1 MGVIKKFNPETGQW
15 EIYGS
20 TEASDIN
27 LLDAGNNFSD
37 KNVEGALREISNKLT
52 KATADLRAH
61 SATLVEHT
69 SNIAWLKENGGG
81 GGGGGGTA
89 SAPTITTS
97 FEDGT
102 IVAKGEEVKIPI
114 FFTSPNLG
122 EGTAYV
128 MIDNVEVAIITGI
141 KQGNNTI
148 NIGVLPNLKNSVAIY
163 VKDRTNML
171 SNQLSWTIIAGGIDL
186 EVIFDDTADYY
197 ITDMIMMQFD
207 VNSASKEPIIMH
219 MTIDYEETEIECE
232 NGFNEYI
239 YPELG
244 IGIHRISFYLTSGPY
259 STSVIN
265 YNIVVVSSNSLYV
278 SSTFKGGEYTVGTP
292 IPIQYRISKA
302 SKEEFKVNLYLNNR
316 LSKTLNCPPGTYYWT
331 LNDLEVDDYKVKVE
345 VIGQYDEPQILELEF
360 DVVAS
365 DYNPLKIIEQGL
377 QYRLSAR
384 GRTNQDSDR
393 EFPIDDSGNGITTI
407 LHNFNFYTN
416 GWIDDEL
423 VCDSNAYVEIDFKP
437 WENNAIYG
445 STIEIQYTGLDIG
458 LTDARILDYTDVD
471 APYKGIA
478 VDIEKSSM
486 KSLASTGEVSVDK
499 DTETTLTFVIDR
511 RNKFGKI
518 FVNGV
523 CSRAFFLSD
532 SGSGVNASREDFTH
546 SQKIYINS
554 KKGLENFGACKV
566 KDLRIYGRVLSDD
579 EIVQNYI
586 AQERN
591 LDKQEKLYKFN
602 YENTTLPVIR
612 MYGDMTNMT
621 LETPVSMRIKY
632 TSPSED
638 LYGQSFD
645 LPYCQVNWQGTS
657 SLQYVLKN
665 FTARL
670 RDENM
675 AVYEYSPYPNGIKED
690 VYCFKADYMEST
702 HSRNVG
708 IAKFVNAC
716 LYDTKNPMQLK
727 DPNIRNSVNGFP
739 CLMYINDELQGVYNF
754 NLDRYS
760 TKSFGYTDPEKCL
773 VYEVSANSDTTA
785 GAFYKWTEATGKDKL
800 SYYKSDFECLYP
812 PTRAAGNDNMSELI
826 RLIEWVNDSSDEDFR
841 DNFENYFDK
850 EYVLRYYLFV
860 LVFGAVDSLGK
871 NMKLASWDG
880 LKWYPQVYDADTTIG
895 LDNTGFLKFDMD
907 IEMGD
912 EGVFNTTGSV
922 LWQRIILLF
931 QEELRQ
937 EYALMRQDRFTVD
950 NIMKYLYGEQI
961 SQIPAVYYNKDM
973 QTKYLNFGSS
983 YLYALHGNG
992 EQHIRKWIRERI
1004 TYVDSLLGYMVNFDK
1019 DKITLRSSK
1028 LGEVYLDIE
1037 TYIPMYVSVK
1047 WRDEAN
1053 NTGMQTKRVGRG
1065 ETVRFTYNMP
1075 TATDQEILVYA
1086 GYYLKRLGNV
1096 SNLQPTTMLIANA
1109 SRLTEIECHSPNLI
1123 NTDLSECTKLQRID
1137 LSDCTALGTGIGAQP
1152 TMNIQNCKYLRFCDF
1167 RNTKLTAIY
1176 TMQAG
1181 GNLEEIYYPDSTQ
1194 LIQLTNQTYLHT
1206 VGIPYGLTY
1215 CRSLADVEISNC
1227 HKIKYMHYPFQ
1238 EGDSLTFE
1246 PLKYVQ
1252 NLKLSNSL
1260 DLLTDLTFKGFNK
1273 LASVE
1278 INSMHNL
1285 QSLGFDDMM
1294 LVTDEPTL
1302 SRVVV
1307 SDCPAINK
1315 LTFNITDTVN
1325 KIAFAPDSVV
1335 DISGMQ
1341 SVESI
1346 EANYPIKGLKTLIVP
1361 NSVKNIIFDYK
1372 YGDGKTDIRN
1382 IWSGLVNHSSDGFE
1396 GIDLDGL
1403 HMNNLTMDAFLDIT
1417 EGQNLHITPTDINP
1431 KLNFSRNGKDR
1442 PYFRPSGSINLSKY
1456 TGSMEYVLKGL
1467 DLTKFDVVIEG
1478 NRPQQIL
1485 TGLFEGAKIYNTDKM
1500 KSYELVSR
1508 ILGCYPLADVWDA
1521 LFKNADIDFDTD
1533 DIQIPD
1539 IYISTADMYRGTSI
1553 TKDIDIPNTMINVQN
1568 MFRDCKKLKDY
1579 LKNWEKDELD
1589 YYDPD
1594 MIKSGCYFGS
1604 GGDLELVPPEWGG
1617 YGFYPEVTSEIE
1629 VTIPYENYDLVL
1641 CNRHT
1646 TLSIGVVSWGDGEVT
1661 FLDEDSYRHTY
1672 KNVGKYTI
1680 KGHFTFGPGTRS
1692 YESGMY
1698 FSPDE
1703 SLRNAL
1709 TKVNYLAQDTTDLC
1723 QAFKYCRQL
1732 RSVNIPKLKV
1742 TSLQE
1747 TFNGCTVLS
1756 ELNYPGSSFN
1766 DLTAMHSAFSGCQLL
1781 ESIDLSNMNTKNV
1794 KDMHNMFYNCASLK
1808 QVDVSG
1814 FVTDQVENMADM
1826 FRMCSSLGVLDLSNF
1841 VTDKV
1846 TNMSRMFDSCSALI
1860 QLDISS
1866 FVTDKVTNMIGMFA
1880 RCGLSE
1886 LDLSHFNTEL
1896 VESMTEMFLAM
1907 PNLTKINLS
1916 SFNTKNVKAMSEMF
1930 YRCTALTD
1938 LDLTNFDV
1946 SNVTDMMYMFT
1957 NCGALKTLK
1966 FGTFDARKVLDFKYF
1981 FSGCSELTEID
1992 LSNFM
1997 IRDAVN
2003 IESMFINCSGLT
2015 SISMPKFETS
2025 NVMTFRDI
2033 FSGCRSAIHI
2043 DVSNFDTSAA
2053 EDLGG
2058 FFNYCPALETVDINH
2073 FNVRNCR
2080 RTDNFFKYCRKL
2092 KTIDLSNWETPLL
2105 ENMEAMFFECY
2116 ELEDVKMTKFTSD
2129 SLLNARE
2136 LFNYDQLL
2144 KTIDFGQMTF
2154 NLVDS
2159 MENMFNGCYSIETL
2173 DLSKWNTFSVSNMK
2187 NMFGG
2192 CYGLTNLILGDKFT
2206 TKYVKDFSGMFS
2218 NNVLLTGI
2226 DFSKWDLSAA
2236 EDLSQM
2242 FEGCSFDVDL
2252 SNKNT
2257 SNVVTAFRMFR
2268 DYNGTSI
2275 NMENCDFGNC
2285 TDNADFIYNAP
2296 NLVSFIPPLNITTS
2310 MTVVAKNLPVEA
2322 YVAIIDNLVY
2332 NVETQMLAVGSDNID
2347 KIPESSLSIAVSK
2360 NWSIA

>member
-15 EIYGS
+15 EVYGS

-27 LLDAGNNFSD
+27 LLDAGNNFSN
-37 KNVEGALREISNKLT
+37 KNVEGALREISNKLSE
-52 KATADLRAH
+52 ATADLRAH

-81 GGGGGGTA
+81 GGGGGGNA

-128 MIDNVEVAIITGI
+128 MIDNVEVAIIPGI

-148 NIGVLPNLKNSVAIY
+148 EIGVLPNLKNSVAIY

-186 EVIFDDTADYY
+186 EVLFDDTADYY
-197 ITDMIMMQFD
+197 ITDMIMMQYD
-207 VNSASKEPIIMH
+207 VTSASTEPIIMH
-219 MTIDYEETEIECE
+219 MTIDYEEIEFECD

-239 YPELG
+239 FPELG
-244 IGIHRISFYLTSGPY
+244 IGIHRVSFYLTSGPY
-259 STSVIN
+259 STSVQN
-265 YNIVVVSSNSLYV
+265 YNIVIVSSNSLYV

-292 IPIQYRISKA
+292 IPVQYRISKA
-302 SKEEFKVNLYLNNR
+302 SKEEFQVNLYLNNR

-331 LNDLEVDDYKVKVE
+331 LNDLEVDKYKVKIE
-345 VIGQYDEPQILELEF
+345 VIGAYDEPQTLELEF
-360 DVVAS
+360 RVVAS
-365 DYNPLKIIEQGL
+365 DYNPLKIVENGL

-393 EFPIDDSGNGITTI
+393 EFPVDDSGNGVKAT

-423 VCDSNAYVEIDFKP
+423 VCDSSAYVEIDLKP
-437 WENNAIYG
+437 WESNAIYG
-445 STIEIQYTGLDIG
+445 STIEIQYTSIDIG
-458 LTDARILDYTDVD
+458 LTDARILDYTDIEP
-471 APYKGIA
+471 PYKGVY
-478 VDIEKSSM
+478 VDIEESTM
-486 KSLASTGEVSVDK
+486 KSLASTGKVSVDK
-499 DTETTLTFVIDR
+499 DTETTLTYVIDR

-523 CSRAFFLSD
+523 CTRAFYLSD

-546 SQKIYINS
+546 SQKIYLNS
-554 KKGLENFGACKV
+554 KKGESNFGACKI

-586 AQERN
+586 AQERD
-591 LDKQEKLYKFN
+591 LAKQEKLYNFN

-621 LETPVSMRIKY
+621 LETPVNMRIKY

-690 VYCFKADYMEST
+690 TFCFKCDYMEST

-716 LYDTKNPMQLK
+716 LYDRKNPMQLK

-739 CLMYINDELQGVYNF
+739 VLMYINDELQGVYNF

-785 GAFYKWTEATGKDKL
+785 GAFYKWTEASGKDKL

-826 RLIEWVNDSSDEDFR
+826 RLIEWVNDSSDEDFK
-841 DNFENYFDK
+841 DNFEQYFDK
-850 EYVLRYYLFV
+850 EYVLRYYLYV

-912 EGVFNTTGSV
+912 EGVFNTTGSQ
-922 LWQRIILLF
+922 LWQRIVLLF
-931 QEELRQ
+931 QQELRT

-961 SQIPAVYYNKDM
+961 SQIPATFYNKDM

-1065 ETVRFTYNMP
+1065 ETVRFSYNMP

-1123 NTDLSECTKLQRID
+1123 NTDLSACTKLQRID
-1137 LSDCTALGTGIGAQP
+1137 LSNCTALGTGIGAQP
-1152 TMNIQNCKYLRFCDF
+1152 TMNIQNCKYLRYCDF

-1206 VGIPYGLTY
+1206 VGIPYGTVY

-1227 HKIKYMHYPFQ
+1227 HKIKYMHYPFR
-1238 EGDSLTFE
+1238 EGDNLTFE

-1252 NLKLSNSL
+1252 NLKLSNCL
-1260 DLLTDLTFKGFNK
+1260 DRLTDINFKGFNK
-1273 LASVE
+1273 LTTVE
-1278 INSMHNL
+1278 ISSMHNI

-1302 SRVVV
+1302 TKVTI
-1307 SDCPAINK
+1307 SDCPGIEK
-1315 LTFNITDTVN
+1315 LTFNITDNVN
-1325 KIAFAPDSVV
+1325 KIAFAPNSTV

-1341 SVESI
+1341 SVKSI

-1361 NSVKNIIFDYK
+1361 NSVKDIIFNYR
-1372 YGDGKTDIRN
+1372 YGDGRTDIRN
-1382 IWSGLVNHSSDGFE
+1382 IWSGLVNHTNDGFE
-1396 GIDLDGL
+1396 GIDLLGL
-1403 HMNNLTMDAFLDIT
+1403 QMENLTMDAFFDIT
-1417 EGQNLHITPTDINP
+1417 EGQNLHIAPTTINP

-1442 PYFRPSGSINLSKY
+1442 PYFRPSGSIDLTKY

-1467 DLTKFDVVIEG
+1467 DLTKFEVFIQG
-1478 NRPQQIL
+1478 NRPQQVL
-1485 TGLFEGAKIYNTDKM
+1485 TGLFEGAKIHNTNKI
-1500 KSYELVSR
+1500 KSYELVNR
-1508 ILGCYPLADVWDA
+1508 LLQCFPLADIWDA

-1533 DIQIPD
+1533 QVPIPA
-1539 IYISTADMYRGTSI
+1539 IPISTGDMYRGTSI

-1568 MFRDCKKLKDY
+1568 MFRDCKNLKNY

-1589 YYDPD
+1589 YYDEE

-1629 VTIPYENYDLVL
+1629 VTIPYENYELIL
-1641 CNRHT
+1641 CNRYT
-1646 TLSIGVVSWGDGEVT
+1646 TLSIGVVSWGDGDVT
-1661 FLDEDSYRHTY
+1661 FLAEDNYRHVY

-1703 SLRNAL
+1703 SIRAAM
-1709 TKVNYLAQDTTDLC
+1709 TKVNYIAQSTTDLC
-1723 QAFKYCRQL
+1723 QAFKYCRVL
-1732 RSVNIPKLKV
+1732 KSVNIEKLRV
-1742 TSLQE
+1742 TNLTE
-1747 TFNGCTVLS
+1747 TFHGCTVLS
-1756 ELNYPGSSFN
+1756 ELNYPGTSFS
-1766 DLTAMHSAFSGCQLL
+1766 DLTGMASTFNGCQLL

-1794 KDMHNMFYNCASLK
+1794 EDMHNMFYNCMSLK
-1808 QVDVSG
+1808 EIDVSG
-1814 FVTDQVENMADM
+1814 FVTDKVKNMAEM
-1826 FRMCSSLGVLDLSNF
+1826 FRMCESLETLDLSNF
-1841 VTDKV
+1841 VTTEV
-1846 TNMSRMFDSCSALI
+1846 VNMSRMFDNCKKLTN
-1860 QLDISS
+1860 LDISS
-1866 FVTDKVTNMIGMFA
+1866 FVTDKVENMTGMFA
-1880 RCGLSE
+1880 RSGLVE
-1886 LDLSHFNTEL
+1886 LDLSHFRTDSLKN
-1896 VESMTEMFLAM
+1896 MTEMFLAM
-1907 PNLTKINLS
+1907 PNLTTLNLS
-1916 SFNTKNVKAMSEMF
+1916 SFNTGNVTHMAEMF
-1930 YRCTALTD
+1930 YRCGSLTE
-1938 LDLTNFDV
+1938 LDLSNFDV
-1946 SNVTDMMYMFT
+1946 SNVVDMMYMFT
-1957 NCGALKTLK
+1957 NCTSLKTLT
-1966 FGTFDARKVLDFKYF
+1966 FGTFDARKVADFKYF
-1981 FSGCSELTEID
+1981 FSGCSELTQLD
-1992 LSNFM
+1992 MTNFF
-1997 IRDAVN
+1997 IRDAIN

-2015 SISMPKFETS
+2015 SLSMPGFDTK
-2025 NVMTFRDI
+2025 NVTTFRDI
-2033 FSGCRSAIHI
+2033 FSGCRSAKYI
-2043 DVSNFDTSAA
+2043 DVSNFDVSGA
-2053 EDLGG
+2053 EDISGM
-2058 FFNYCPALETVDINH
+2058 FNYCPALESVDVNH
-2073 FNVRNCR
+2073 FDTKNIKK
-2080 RTDNFFKYCRKL
+2080 TENFFKYCRKL
-2092 KTIDLSNWETPLL
+2092 KSIDISNWETPSL
-2105 ENMEAMFFECY
+2105 ESMDSMFFECY
-2116 ELEDVKMTKFTSD
+2116 ELEDVKMSKFTSD
-2129 SLLNARE
+2129 SLWNARE
-2136 LFNYDQLL
+2136 LFNYCQKL
-2144 KTIDFGQMTF
+2144 KTVDFGNMTF
-2154 NLVDS
+2154 NLVDT
-2159 MENMFNGCYSIETL
+2159 MENMFNGCYSLEEL
-2173 DLSKWNTFSVSNMK
+2173 DLSKWNTFSVSSMK

-2192 CYGLTNLILGDKFT
+2192 CYGLKTLILGDKFT
-2206 TKYVKDFSGMFS
+2206 TKYVKNFSGMFS
-2218 NNVLLTGI
+2218 NNPLLTGI
-2226 DFSKWDLSAA
+2226 DFSTWSFESA
-2236 EDLSQM
+2236 EDLSHM
-2242 FEGCSFDVDL
+2242 FEGCSMDVDL
-2252 SNKNT
+2252 SNKIT
-2257 SNVVTAFRMFR
+2257 TNVTTTYRMFR

-2275 NMENCDFGNC
+2275 NMENCDFSNSI
-2285 TDNADFIYNAP
+2285 DNSDFIYNAP
-2296 NLVSFIPPLNITTS
+2296 NLVSFMPPLNITTS
-2310 MTVVAKNLPVEA
+2310 ITVNAKNLPSDV
-2322 YVAIIDNLVY
+2322 YVAIIGNLVY
-2332 NVETQMLAVGSDNID
+2332 NVDPQTLAVGSNNID
-2347 KIPESSLSIAVSK
+2347 KIPEGSLSLAVSK
-2360 NWSIA
+2360 NWSVA

>member
-15 EIYGS
+15 EVYGS

-27 LLDAGNNFSD
+27 LLDAGNNFSN
-37 KNVEGALREISNKLT
+37 KNVEGALREISNKLSE
-52 KATADLRAH
+52 ATADLRAH

-81 GGGGGGTA
+81 GGGGGGNA

-128 MIDNVEVAIITGI
+128 MIDNVEVAIIPGI

-148 NIGVLPNLKNSVAIY
+148 EIGVLPNLKNSVAIY

-186 EVIFDDTADYY
+186 EVLFDDTADYY
-197 ITDMIMMQFD
+197 ITDMIMMQYD
-207 VNSASKEPIIMH
+207 VTSASTEPIIMH
-219 MTIDYEETEIECE
+219 MTIDYEEIEFECD

-239 YPELG
+239 FPELG
-244 IGIHRISFYLTSGPY
+244 IGIHRVSFYLTSGPY
-259 STSVIN
+259 STSVQN
-265 YNIVVVSSNSLYV
+265 YNIVIVSSNSLYV

-292 IPIQYRISKA
+292 IPVQYRISKA
-302 SKEEFKVNLYLNNR
+302 SKEEFQVNLYLNNR

-331 LNDLEVDDYKVKVE
+331 LNDLEVDKYKVKIE
-345 VIGQYDEPQILELEF
+345 VIGAYDEPQTLELEF
-360 DVVAS
+360 RVVAS
-365 DYNPLKIIEQGL
+365 DYNPLKIVENGL

-393 EFPIDDSGNGITTI
+393 EFPVDDSGNGVKAT

-423 VCDSNAYVEIDFKP
+423 VCDSSAYVEIDLKP
-437 WENNAIYG
+437 WESNAIYG
-445 STIEIQYTGLDIG
+445 STIEIQYTSIDIG
-458 LTDARILDYTDVD
+458 LTDARILDYTDIEP
-471 APYKGIA
+471 PYKGVY
-478 VDIEKSSM
+478 VDIEESTM
-486 KSLASTGEVSVDK
+486 KSLASTGKVSVDK
-499 DTETTLTFVIDR
+499 DTETTLTYVIDR

-523 CSRAFFLSD
+523 CTRAFYLSD

-546 SQKIYINS
+546 SQKIYLNS
-554 KKGLENFGACKV
+554 KKGESNFGACKI

-586 AQERN
+586 AQERD
-591 LDKQEKLYKFN
+591 LAKQEKLYNFN

-621 LETPVSMRIKY
+621 LETPVNMRIKY

-690 VYCFKADYMEST
+690 TFCFKCDYMEST

-716 LYDTKNPMQLK
+716 LYDRKNPMQLK

-739 CLMYINDELQGVYNF
+739 VLMYINDELQGVYNF

-785 GAFYKWTEATGKDKL
+785 GAFYKWTEASGKDKL

-826 RLIEWVNDSSDEDFR
+826 RLIEWVNDSSDEDFK
-841 DNFENYFDK
+841 DNFEQYFDK
-850 EYVLRYYLFV
+850 EYVLRYYLYV

-912 EGVFNTTGSV
+912 EGVFNTTGSQ
-922 LWQRIILLF
+922 LWQRIVLLF
-931 QEELRQ
+931 QQELRT

-961 SQIPAVYYNKDM
+961 SQIPATFYNKDM

-1065 ETVRFTYNMP
+1065 ETVRFSYNMP

-1123 NTDLSECTKLQRID
+1123 NTDLSACTKLQRID
-1137 LSDCTALGTGIGAQP
+1137 LSNCTALGTGIGAQP
-1152 TMNIQNCKYLRFCDF
+1152 TMNIQNCKYLRYCDF

-1206 VGIPYGLTY
+1206 VGIPYGTVY

-1227 HKIKYMHYPFQ
+1227 HKIKYMHYPFR
-1238 EGDSLTFE
+1238 EGDNLTFE

-1252 NLKLSNSL
+1252 NLKLSNCL
-1260 DLLTDLTFKGFNK
+1260 DRLTDINFKGFNK
-1273 LASVE
+1273 LTTVE
-1278 INSMHNL
+1278 ISSMHNI

-1302 SRVVV
+1302 TKVTI
-1307 SDCPAINK
+1307 SDCPGIER
-1315 LTFNITDTVN
+1315 LTFNITDNVN
-1325 KIAFAPDSVV
+1325 KIAFAPNSTV

-1341 SVESI
+1341 SVKSI

-1361 NSVKNIIFDYK
+1361 NSVKDIIFNYR
-1372 YGDGKTDIRN
+1372 YGDGRTDIRN
-1382 IWSGLVNHSSDGFE
+1382 IWSGLVNHTNDGFE
-1396 GIDLDGL
+1396 GIDLLGL
-1403 HMNNLTMDAFLDIT
+1403 QMENLTMDAFFDIT
-1417 EGQNLHITPTDINP
+1417 EGQNLHIAPTTINP

-1442 PYFRPSGSINLSKY
+1442 PYFRPSGSIDLTKY

-1467 DLTKFDVVIEG
+1467 DLTKFEVLIQG
-1478 NRPQQIL
+1478 NRPQQVL
-1485 TGLFEGAKIYNTDKM
+1485 TGLFEGAKIHNTNKI
-1500 KSYELVSR
+1500 KSYELVNR
-1508 ILGCYPLADVWDA
+1508 LLQCFPLADIWDA

-1533 DIQIPD
+1533 QVPIPA
-1539 IYISTADMYRGTSI
+1539 IPISTGDMYRGTSI

-1568 MFRDCKKLKDY
+1568 MFRDCKNLKNY

-1589 YYDPD
+1589 YYDEE

-1629 VTIPYENYDLVL
+1629 VTIPYENYELIL
-1641 CNRHT
+1641 CNRYT
-1646 TLSIGVVSWGDGEVT
+1646 TLSIGVVSWGDGDVT
-1661 FLDEDSYRHTY
+1661 FLAEDNYRHVY

-1703 SLRNAL
+1703 SIRAAM
-1709 TKVNYLAQDTTDLC
+1709 TKVNYIAQSTTDLC
-1723 QAFKYCRQL
+1723 QAFKYCRVL
-1732 RSVNIPKLKV
+1732 KSVNIEKLRV
-1742 TSLQE
+1742 TNLTE
-1747 TFNGCTVLS
+1747 TFHGCTVLS
-1756 ELNYPGSSFN
+1756 ELNYPGTSFS
-1766 DLTAMHSAFSGCQLL
+1766 DLTGMASTFNGCQLL

-1794 KDMHNMFYNCASLK
+1794 EDMHNMFYNCMSLK
-1808 QVDVSG
+1808 EIDVSG
-1814 FVTDQVENMADM
+1814 FVTDKVKNMAEM
-1826 FRMCSSLGVLDLSNF
+1826 FRMCESLETLDLSNF
-1841 VTDKV
+1841 VTTEV
-1846 TNMSRMFDSCSALI
+1846 VNMSRMFDNCKKLTN
-1860 QLDISS
+1860 LDISS
-1866 FVTDKVTNMIGMFA
+1866 FVTDKVENMTGMFA
-1880 RCGLSE
+1880 RSGLVE
-1886 LDLSHFNTEL
+1886 LDLSHFRTDSLKN
-1896 VESMTEMFLAM
+1896 MTEMFLAM
-1907 PNLTKINLS
+1907 PNLTTLNLS
-1916 SFNTKNVKAMSEMF
+1916 SFNTGNVTHMAEMF
-1930 YRCTALTD
+1930 YRCGSLTE
-1938 LDLTNFDV
+1938 LDLSNFDV
-1946 SNVTDMMYMFT
+1946 SNVVDMMYMFT
-1957 NCGALKTLK
+1957 NCTSLKTLT
-1966 FGTFDARKVLDFKYF
+1966 FGTFDARKVADFKYF
-1981 FSGCSELTEID
+1981 FSGCSELTQLD
-1992 LSNFM
+1992 MTNFF
-1997 IRDAVN
+1997 IRDAIN

-2015 SISMPKFETS
+2015 SLSMPGFDTK
-2025 NVMTFRDI
+2025 NVTTFRDI
-2033 FSGCRSAIHI
+2033 FSGCRSAKYI
-2043 DVSNFDTSAA
+2043 DVSNFDVSGA
-2053 EDLGG
+2053 EDISGM
-2058 FFNYCPALETVDINH
+2058 FNYCPALESVDVNH
-2073 FNVRNCR
+2073 FDTKNIKK
-2080 RTDNFFKYCRKL
+2080 TENFFKYCRKL
-2092 KTIDLSNWETPLL
+2092 KSIDISNWETPSL
-2105 ENMEAMFFECY
+2105 ESMDSMFFECY
-2116 ELEDVKMTKFTSD
+2116 ELEDVKMSKFTSD
-2129 SLLNARE
+2129 SLWNARE
-2136 LFNYDQLL
+2136 LFNYCQKL
-2144 KTIDFGQMTF
+2144 KTVDFGNMTF
-2154 NLVDS
+2154 NLVDT
-2159 MENMFNGCYSIETL
+2159 MENMFNGCYSLEEL
-2173 DLSKWNTFSVSNMK
+2173 DLSKWNTFSVSSMK

-2192 CYGLTNLILGDKFT
+2192 CYGLKTLILGDKFT
-2206 TKYVKDFSGMFS
+2206 TKYVKNFSGMFS
-2218 NNVLLTGI
+2218 NNPLLTGI
-2226 DFSKWDLSAA
+2226 DFSTWSFESA
-2236 EDLSQM
+2236 EDLSHM
-2242 FEGCSFDVDL
+2242 FEGCSMDVDL
-2252 SNKNT
+2252 SNKIT
-2257 SNVVTAFRMFR
+2257 TNVTTTYRMFR

-2275 NMENCDFGNC
+2275 NMENCDFSNSI
-2285 TDNADFIYNAP
+2285 DNSDFIYNAP
-2296 NLVSFIPPLNITTS
+2296 NLVSFMPPLNITTS
-2310 MTVVAKNLPVEA
+2310 ITVNAKNLPSDV
-2322 YVAIIDNLVY
+2322 YVAIIGNLVY
-2332 NVETQMLAVGSDNID
+2332 NVDPQTLAVGSNNID
-2347 KIPESSLSIAVSK
+2347 KIPEGSLSLAVSK
-2360 NWSIA
+2360 NWSVA